1 MLTELEAVNRM
12 LSAIPLGSVS
22 SLSSPLDPVASQAVV
37 VLAESRRWFLQMGWE
52 FNREIDVTLSPN
64 ASNEIEVP
72 HNYMAVRFTDRP
84 RDLRQVIQRGTRMYD
99 RTNKTYT
106 FTEDIHV
113 DVLVDLPFTEIPAVA
128 QEAIAAEATLR
139 LKRLMAP
146 EDVAVRALASHAAQA
161 FTNAKFEEQ
170 RAGKFFASDDPQTYG
185 IISRPNYRRGPYL

>member
-72 HNYMAVRFTDRP
+72 HNYMAVRFTDKP
-84 RDLRQVIQRGTRMYD
+84 RDLRQVIQRGNRMYD

-128 QEAIAAEATLR
+128 QEAIAAEAALR
-139 LKRLMAP
+139 LKRLMNP
-146 EDVAVRALASHAAQA
+146 EDIAVRAMASHAAQA

-170 RAGKFFASDDPQTYG
+170 RSGKFYASDDPQTYG
-185 IISRPNYRRGPYL
+185 IITRPTYRRGPYL